1 MKQKLLV
8 SQIQNFSLH
17 DGPGIRTTVFLQGCN
32 LRCKWCHNPETWKKE
47 SILSYTENKCI
58 GCGQCIEICPSGA
71 QQIQNGQHIYERTLC
86 TVCGKCVEICCTEAL
101 EIVGSYY
108 SAEELSE
115 LLLRDRRLYEISEG
129 GVTFS
134 GGEPMMQAEILYD
147 LCNRLQKEH
156 ISVAFETALAFPWKV
171 IHRMTECADLFLVDF
186 KMFDNEKHKEYT
198 GTENTLIKE
207 NLKKLEVFIG
217 PPLMEQFMKYA
228 GFDKETAQKGIEY
241 YRERYSEKGMY
252 ENTVYPGVENTL
264 AELKRRGYRLAVAS
278 AKPTFYVT
286 QIMDHFNLSRYF
298 EVIAGTDL
306 NGPKVTKSQVIE
318 EALERMS
325 LSDHRDQVIMVGDR
339 EHDILGARRC
349 GIQCVAVS
357 YGYGSREELEKA
369 QPLQIVASADYFSNS
384 VEGALS
390 GRNPLSYRTDPRK
403 RRASLAGR
411 ACRQRTGKVL

>member
-58 GCGQCIEICPSGA
+58 GCGPSGA

-186 KMFDNEKHKEYT
+186 KMFDNEKH
-198 GTENTLIKE
+198 
-207 NLKKLEVFIG
+207 
-217 PPLMEQFMKYA
+217 
-228 GFDKETAQKGIEY
+228 
-241 YRERYSEKGMY
+241 RS
-252 ENTVYPGVENTL
+252 
-264 AELKRRGYRLAVAS
+264 
-278 AKPTFYVT
+278 
-286 QIMDHFNLSRYF
+286 
-298 EVIAGTDL
+298 
-306 NGPKVTKSQVIE
+306 
-318 EALERMS
+318 
-325 LSDHRDQVIMVGDR
+325 
-339 EHDILGARRC
+339 
-349 GIQCVAVS
+349 
-357 YGYGSREELEKA
+357 
-369 QPLQIVASADYFSNS
+369 
-384 VEGALS
+384 
-390 GRNPLSYRTDPRK
+390 
-403 RRASLAGR
+403 
-411 ACRQRTGKVL
+411 